1 MYFFLIKIEKIRP
14 SLVAQWFRLW
24 SSTTG
29 GTGLTPGWGTK
40 IPPQKNEKKKK
51 KKSPI
56 FLHEMNVLCY
66 EPKDYSIIYV
76 FYKML

>member
-51 KKSPI
+51 RKALFSYMKWM
-56 FLHEMNVLCY
+56 FYVMNQR
-66 EPKDYSIIYV
+66 IIQ
-76 FYKML
+76 